1 MTRNRIAGHNSI
13 IPIVAACIA
22 ALGLYLATSAPD
34 VLWGDSAKFQRIAYT
49 GEIESNVFGHPLW
62 ILAAQQLSHLPV
74 RDIAWRP
81 TLLAALCGAATVA
94 LVFTLIRSVVNS
106 RTSQWANF
114 AAVVGAGSLT
124 VSHTFWLHSVIAE
137 IYTLNTLITTLLVF
151 FLWKWH
157 QTTQLRTALTWA
169 AGTGL
174 FIGMGMANHLI
185 IATIVPGLACGML
198 VARKPIQA
206 CGISIL
212 MAAAFALIGWTLAL
226 APVRGASPLSNI
238 GPVEMSSVI
247 DGLLDPGIVTSVV
260 LFAALIAYQFPG
272 PSLLLALPGIRF
284 SWRAN
289 SAWTVG
295 LLLACAGT
303 SVWAFTFRVPDQY
316 AFFIITYLFASV
328 WIGLGAAWLFERWNP
343 SRARLAA
350 LSAAALAVV
359 LPIGT
364 YTVAPRLVS
373 GLGLRDIFP
382 MRDLPGRDAL
392 TFFLWPPKN
401 GTSARAYARSAL
413 GHAASN
419 GLLLA
424 DYALA
429 EPLRYVQQV
438 EGLRTDV
445 EVVTLDV
452 DRQARFLT
460 AQPHDR
466 ALYLAAQGQYYAMQ
480 EIQHRFE
487 IVAEGP
493 LFALKWK
500 RPR

>member
-1 MTRNRIAGHNSI
+1 MTRNKIADHNSI
-13 IPIVAACIA
+13 LPIFAAYMA

-62 ILAAQQLSHLPV
+62 VLAAQHLSRLPV
-74 RDIAWRP
+74 RGIAWRA
-81 TLLAALCGAATVA
+81 TLLAALCGAVTIAF
-94 LVFTLIRSVVNS
+94 VFTLIRSVVNS
-106 RTSQWANF
+106 RASKWANV
-114 AAVVGAGSLT
+114 AAVAGAGSLT

-137 IYTLNTLITTLLVF
+137 IYTLNTLITTLSVF

-157 QTTQLRTALTWA
+157 QTAQLRTALTWA

-174 FIGMGMANHLI
+174 FIGMGMANHLM

-198 VARKPIQA
+198 VARKPIQDR
-206 CGISIL
+206 GVSIL
-212 MAAAFALIGWTLAL
+212 VAAAAALIGWTLAL
-226 APVRGASPLSNI
+226 VPVRGASPLSSN
-238 GPVEMSSVI
+238 GTVEISSVI
-247 DGLLDPGIVTSVV
+247 EGLLDPGIATSVV

-272 PSLLLALPGIRF
+272 PILLLALPGIRY

-289 SAWTVG
+289 PAWTVG

-303 SVWAFTFRVPDQY
+303 SVWTFTFRVPDQY
-316 AFFIITYLFASV
+316 VFFMITYLVTSV
-328 WIGLGAAWLFERWNP
+328 WIGLGMAWLLERWNP
-343 SRARLAA
+343 TRARLAA
-350 LSAAALAVV
+350 LGVVALVV
-359 LPIGT
+359 MLPIGT
-364 YTVAPRLVS
+364 YAVAPRLVS
-373 GLGLRDIFP
+373 GLGLRDILP
-382 MRDLPGRDAL
+382 VRDLPGRDAL

-401 GTSARAYARSAL
+401 EASARGYARSAL
-413 GHAASN
+413 GHAASH

-424 DYALA
+424 DYTLA

-452 DRQARFLT
+452 DRQARFLA

-466 ALYLAAQGQYYAMQ
+466 ALYLAALGQYYAIS
-480 EIQHRFE
+480 EIQRSFE
-487 IVAEGP
+487 IVPDGP
-493 LFALKWK
+493 LFALKSR
-500 RPR
+500 RP